1 MKRIAAAAGAATA
14 LVAGLSLAVPASQ
27 ATAAGARAVA
37 PAASLPV
44 MTITMNGKSVTI
56 TGSTRSG
63 GVEIVSKV
71 SGEAQ
76 GDPTLV
82 RLDPGVSVGQL
93 LKAASG
99 DPNNIALIA
108 SVVFSP
114 AANRGTSEAQAYL
127 RPGNYVAVDLAMN
140 AKIPP
145 LTTFTVTPAA
155 SPARLPKPGA
165 SLSAI
170 EFGFRGAGRLRDGEL
185 VRFGNKGFLVH
196 MMLAARARSKADAV
210 KIARYLRE
218 GKTNKASR
226 LATGLFTIFNLLTHD
241 AYQQQ
246 VVHYQPGYY
255 VLLCL
260 MQTQDGRDH
269 TQLGMERVIRVVR

>member
-218 GKTNKASR
+218 GKTNKASK
-226 LATGLFTIFNLLTHD
+226 LATGLFTIFNLLTRD

>member
-44 MTITMNGKSVTI
+44 MTITMNGKSVTV

-218 GKTNKASR
+218 GKTNKASK

-269 TQLGMERVIRVVR
+269 TQLGMERVIRIVR

>member
-218 GKTNKASR
+218 GKTNKASK

>member
-44 MTITMNGKSVTI
+44 MTITMNGKSVTV

-218 GKTNKASR
+218 GKTNKASK

-269 TQLGMERVIRVVR
+269 TQLAMERVIRVVR

>member
-44 MTITMNGKSVTI
+44 MTITMNGKSVTV

>member
-1 MKRIAAAAGAATA
+1 MTRIAAAVGAATA

-27 ATAAGARAVA
+27 ATAAGGRAVA

-44 MTITMNGKSVTI
+44 MTITMTGRSVTV

-63 GVEIVSKV
+63 GVEVVSKV

-82 RLDPGVSVGQL
+82 RLDPGVSLGQL

-127 RPGNYVAVDLAMN
+127 RPGKYVAVDLATN

-218 GKTNKASR
+218 GKTNKASK

-246 VVHYQPGYY
+246 VIHYQPGYY

-269 TQLGMERVIRVVR
+269 TQLGMERVIRIVR

>member
-44 MTITMNGKSVTI
+44 MTITMNGKSVTV

-218 GKTNKASR
+218 GKTNKASK